1 MAPISSL
8 VIVASLLGAI
18 ASPLPSPVSPVEIT
32 SPVAQLNTTYSGNA
46 TFFDDHRNG
55 CPGIQYTFEEPVAA
69 VSAALFGDV
78 SNNTSVCGKFVNVTR
93 QDDPSESFIYRI
105 VDVCPTCNDT
115 SLDFSEV
122 AMKQFSEHGLAPID
136 WQLLDELPEV
146 LPTKPAAVKTT
157 AVKPTATKVP
167 KTATTTVPPKTTTT
181 TVAPKPTKPATKPTA
196 NPPAKEE
203 NHTSQTFHGRGTWFS
218 DTTGSCGERFSQ
230 DDMIVA
236 LNQAQ
241 MGPMWGKGSKCGQK
255 LRVTAKG
262 YPGKSVIVRI
272 VDTCPHRY
280 CSHGM
285 LDLSRKAFQ
294 VFAPMSKGVLDLEWS
309 FV

>member
-1 MAPISSL
+1 MAPLGSL
-8 VIVASLLGAI
+8 AIVASLIGAL
-18 ASPLPSPVSPVEIT
+18 ASPLPSPISPTEPT
-32 SPVAQLNTTYSGNA
+32 SPVAQLNTTYTGNA
-46 TFFDDHRNG
+46 TYFNDYRNG
-55 CPGIQYTFEEPVAA
+55 CPDIKYTFEEPIAA
-69 VSAALFGDV
+69 VSADLFGDV
-78 SNNTSVCGKFVNVTR
+78 SNHTSVCGKFVNVTR

-115 SLDFSEV
+115 SLDFSQV
-122 AMKQFSEHGLAPID
+122 AMKQFSEDGLAAIN
-136 WQLLDELPEV
+136 WQLLDELPMKV
-146 LPTKPAAVKTT
+146 TPTKPAVA
-157 AVKPTATKVP
+157 KPTT
-167 KTATTTVPPKTTTT
+167 KTTTT
-181 TVAPKPTKPATKPTA
+181 TVAPKPTKPVAK
-196 NPPAKEE
+196 PAKKPVEEE
-203 NHTSQTFHGRGTWFS
+203 NNHHASKTYHGRGTWFS

-230 DDMIVA
+230 NDMIVA

-241 MGPMWGKGSKCGQK
+241 MGALWGSGSKCGQK

-262 YPGKSVIVRI
+262 YPGKSVVVRI

-294 VFAPMSKGVLDLEWS
+294 VFAPMSKGVLELEWS